1 MHQRYLSGALIVISS
16 LLIGSQSNLIAA
28 TPGSAT
34 ISPAASSPVTWNGNA
49 LGGSSPDGESTCVEG
64 LTCETF
70 NLTLS
75 GAPADWIGKVV
86 KVRLGWLAPANDY
99 DLVVHKDS
107 VDGPEVASSANGAT
121 TAEAATLD
129 PATNGT
135 GLFVIHVVYFAA
147 TAADQYQGT
156 VSVVNGSADV
166 PPVSTAAPPTYSN
179 FAAPAPMGQDAGEP
193 SIGVN
198 WKTNRAFF
206 LAGLQTL
213 RVTFDDSTSPATATW
228 IDRSALNTSALSF
241 DPILFTDSGTGRTFV
256 SQLLPTKI
264 SLTSYTDDDGERWTS
279 SQGAGIGSGVDH
291 QTIGG
296 GPFKPGVAGRGPL
309 PTSTYPNAVY
319 YASQDIALA
328 EIALSQDGGL
338 TFGAAVPMYELT
350 QCGGLHGHIKV
361 APNGTVY
368 VPNKSCGGHQA
379 VAVSA
384 DNGLTWNVRPVP
396 NSTSGSTDPSVGIG
410 SDGTV
415 YFAYS
420 NGDGHA
426 RVAISRD
433 EGNTWSDDQDLG
445 YVSGIKNSVFPAA
458 VAGDGDRASVFF
470 VGSTTGGANGIG
482 IDMAFDGTWYGYVAT
497 TYDRGHSWTTVQ
509 ATGDDPVQRG
519 VICTSGT
526 TCASGTRNLLD
537 FNDLQ
542 MDNRGRALAAFAD
555 GCVSDACRRGADRSG
570 PNSTPDGKVD
580 SYDNDGKAVATI
592 IRQASGRTLKAS
604 YDPPNAVESLI
615 ATAGKQNGTRFASLR
630 WNDVAN
636 EAQYLLERSTSA
648 MSGFTQIAIL
658 AANTTSYVDWNVN
671 SRTTYYYRLRATN
684 SNGASPYSNTAKAT
698 IK

>member
-1 MHQRYLSGALIVISS
+1 MHQRYLFGALILTTS
-16 LLIGSQSNLIAA
+16 LVIGSQSNLIAA
-28 TPGSAT
+28 TPSSAT
-34 ISPAASSPVTWNGNA
+34 ISPTSSPVTWSGNA

-75 GAPADWIGKVV
+75 GTPADWTGKVV
-86 KVRLGWLAPANDY
+86 KVNLGWLALADDY
-99 DLVVHKDS
+99 DLIVHKDS
-107 VDGPEVASSANGAT
+107 LDGPEVASSANGAT
-121 TAEAATLD
+121 NTEAVTLD

-135 GLFVIHVVYFAA
+135 GLFVVHVVYFAA

-156 VSVVNGSADV
+156 ASIATGASSEV
-166 PPVSTAAPPTYSN
+166 PPVSAAIAPTYSN
-179 FAAPAPMGQDAGEP
+179 FAAPTPMGQDAGEP

-213 RVTFDDSTSPATATW
+213 RVTFDDSTNPAAATW

-241 DPILFTDSGTGRTFV
+241 DPILFTDSRTGRTFV

-264 SLTSYTDDDGERWTS
+264 SLTSYTDDDGETWTS

-309 PTSTYPNAVY
+309 PTSNYPNAVY

-426 RVAISRD
+426 RVAVSRD
-433 EGNTWSDDQDLG
+433 EGKTWSDDQDLG
-445 YVSGIKNSVFPAA
+445 YVSGVKNSVFPAA
-458 VAGDGDRASVFF
+458 VAGDGDRAAVFF
-470 VGSTTGGANGIG
+470 IGSTTGGASGIG
-482 IDMAFDGTWYGYVAT
+482 TDMAFDGTWYGYVAT

-519 VICTSGT
+519 VICTNGT
-526 TCASGTRNLLD
+526 TCPSGTRNLLD

-542 MDNRGRALAAFAD
+542 MDNRGRAVAAYSD

-580 SYDNDGKAVATI
+580 SYDNDGKAVATV
-592 IRQASGRTLKAS
+592 IRQASGRTLMAS
-604 YDPPNAVESLI
+604 YDPPSAPVSLS
-615 ATAGKQNGTRFASLR
+615 ATAGKQNGTRLASIR
-630 WNDVAN
+630 WSDTSN
-636 EAQYLLERSTSA
+636 ETQYLLERSTSA
-648 MSGFTQIAIL
+648 MSGFAQIAIL
-658 AANTTSYVDWNVN
+658 AANTTGYVDWNLDG
-671 SRTTYYYRLRATN
+671 RTTYYYRLRATN
-684 SNGASPYSNTAKAT
+684 SNGASPYSNVAKAT